1 MWRWFAGGC
10 SSSKA
15 AKRYQ
20 RNVMQFMLSYA
31 VVLLCASWFVK
42 HDGHERFFLYFWS
55 VVPAVPIIAIIVRMG
70 RYLSEETD
78 EFLKLQKM
86 RSLLVGLG
94 ALLGALVV
102 DDFLRAFAHAP
113 GFEPFVLFIIFA
125 VANAIAELVQY
136 LLNRTQSDE

>member
-1 MWRWFAGGC
+1 MRWIGGC
-10 SSSKA
+10 STTPV

-20 RNVMQFMLSYA
+20 RSVMQFLVSYA

-42 HDGHERFFLYFWS
+42 HDGHERFYLYFWS
-55 VVPAVPIIAIIVRMG
+55 VIPVVPIIGIIVRMG

-86 RSLLVGLG
+86 RALLVGLG

-113 GFEPFVLFIIFA
+113 GFGPFVLFTIFA
-125 VANAIAELVQY
+125 VANGLAQLVQY
-136 LLNRTQSDE
+136 LANRTRGDE